1 MVSNY
6 QNILNIAQQA
16 RDLYFRLF
24 EASANQVTEIYSD
37 LRVKADDV
45 RQQLNAYP
53 QEWNLVLINKIK
65 QFDDKCKRYIIN
77 DINIPQY
84 EVRCRRCGFQLRD
97 LAYAQNMAN
106 QCKQEITMW
115 QTEIVTSD
123 PTPPPSPSPG
133 EPQPQPNPQ
142 PKRRAMR
149 STLPSGEY
157 SVQQYRQWLTDQL
170 ALISNFD
177 ATDKLDFNN

>member
-16 RDLYFRLF
+16 RDLYYSLF
-24 EASANQVTEIYSD
+24 KASANQVTETYSD
-37 LRVKADDV
+37 LRVRADEV

-53 QEWNLVLINKIK
+53 KEWNTVLINKIK

-115 QTEIVTSD
+115 QTEIVTSE